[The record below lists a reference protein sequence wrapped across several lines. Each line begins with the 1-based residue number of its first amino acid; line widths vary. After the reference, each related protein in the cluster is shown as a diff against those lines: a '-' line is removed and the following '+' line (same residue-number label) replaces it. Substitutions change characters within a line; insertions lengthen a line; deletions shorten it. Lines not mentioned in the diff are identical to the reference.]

1 MPSVEFKY
9 SLVQLCSM
17 VIIKS
22 ILIISSV
29 FTQSASSL
37 SGRLRFRNTFVAQSG
52 KTHFGI
58 QVHHLHNLNII
69 STLTPNKSVS
79 AMEIRLVDLW
89 LRTSL
94 LLYVYLPHSVS
105 R

>member
-1 MPSVEFKY
+1 
-9 SLVQLCSM
+9 M

-37 SGRLRFRNTFVAQSG
+37 GGLLRFRNTFVAHSG

-58 QVHHLHNLNII
+58 KVHNLHMRNII
-69 STLTPNKSVS
+69 STLTPDESVS
-79 AMEIRLVDLW
+79 AMEIRMGDLW

-105 R
+105 RY